1 MVRFVS
7 NYMMKVDA
15 KGRVSIPAPFR
26 ALLEEDGHAGLYCL
40 PALDRPAIE
49 AGGLGLRAEIT
60 RWISGFPA
68 FSREAEDLSFFL
80 ETQGL
85 ILTIDPEG
93 RIALPD
99 ELKAHAGLADR
110 VVFAGQGHK
119 FQIWSPDAYQARL
132 TEATEHVRR
141 LTAARSALA
150 RGGP

>member
-1 MVRFVS
+1 MTRFVS

-26 ALLEEDGHAGLYCL
+26 AILESDGHPGLYCL

-49 AGGLGLRAEIT
+49 AGGHGLRAEIT

-80 ETQGL
+80 ESQGL
-85 ILTIDPEG
+85 LLSIDPEG

-99 ELKAHAGLADR
+99 DLKAHAGLTDR
-110 VVFAGQGHK
+110 VVFAGHGHK
-119 FQIWSPDAYQARL
+119 FQIWAPAAFQARL
-132 TEATEHVRR
+132 AEATEHVRR
-141 LTAARSALA
+141 LTAARSAGQ
-150 RGGP
+150 GGS

>member
-26 ALLEEDGHAGLYCL
+26 ALLEEDGHSGLYCL

-93 RIALPD
+93 RIALT
-99 ELKAHAGLADR
+99 DR

-150 RGGP
+150 RGGT